1 MKPWYPSWV
10 GSLLRVPLLP
20 KLIVADL
27 VVNLLTFVALRDVPA
42 RLTEEVFIVA
52 LLLTMLVNGALVW
65 WALRPLRLLELTAT
79 RVSEGDLGARV
90 PESRYAD
97 RNIAR
102 IGRTLNVV
110 LNHLMAD
117 RERARQL
124 ASQVIS
130 AGDQERAHIG
140 RELHDSTAQSL
151 SALEMLVT
159 ASLRESAPGALHERL
174 DVMRGLVVET
184 LSEVRTLSHNVHPR
198 VLDDLGLPSALES
211 LARRTRDGTGI
222 MVRVSSDVR
231 AQVPAPVASVLYR
244 VAQEA
249 IRNAVRHADAREISL
264 SLGADTR
271 QARLETRDD
280 GKGFDVPTAESAA
293 HGMGLFL
300 MRERLALV
308 DGRLDIDGH
317 ANPGAR
323 LTAIVPMPESV
334 ASPHAG
340 AGPPHTPS
348 AA

>member
-1 MKPWYPSWV
+1 M
-10 GSLLRVPLLP
+10 LRIPLLP
-20 KLIVADL
+20 KIIVADL

-42 RLTEEVFIVA
+42 QLTEEVFVAA
-52 LLLTMLVNGALVW
+52 LLLTMIVNGALVW
-65 WALRPLRLLELTAT
+65 WALLPLRLLQLTAT
-79 RVSEGDLGARV
+79 RVSEGDLAARV

-97 RNIAR
+97 RTIAR
-102 IGRTLNVV
+102 IGRTLNILLDHV
-110 LNHLMAD
+110 MAD

-159 ASLRESAPGALHERL
+159 ASLREAGPGPLHERL
-174 DVMRGLVVET
+174 DVMRGLVIDT

-211 LARRTRDGTGI
+211 LARRTREGTGI
-222 MVRVSSDVR
+222 TVRVSTEVR
-231 AQVPAPVASVLYR
+231 APVPAPVASVLYR

-249 IRNAVRHADAREISL
+249 IRNAVRHADAKEIAL
-264 SLGADTR
+264 TLVADD
-271 QARLETRDD
+271 RLAQLDVHDD
-280 GKGFDVPTAESAA
+280 GKGFEVAAAESHA

-308 DGRLDIDGH
+308 DGRLEIDGN
-317 ANPGAR
+317 ANPGTR
-323 LTAIVPMPESV
+323 LRATAPVNV
-334 ASPHAG
+334 VT
-340 AGPPHTPS
+340 TPS
-348 AA
+348 YTPTMSAALSALSPASGAS